1 MVAGGSPNPDCRL
14 EWGRTGDPPKA
25 YQLIIW
31 VGENNFPLV
40 LEYDGGGSHRNIS
53 DEVDGD
59 MDYPLYSNQLPLVEY
74 LNTTFPSEFYKF
86 VSLVGYN
93 QLTSCRRLW
102 FSGPIVTFDGD

>member
-40 LEYDGGGSHRNIS
+40 LEYDGGGSHRNMS

-74 LNTTFPSEFYKF
+74 LNISFISVYKTI
-86 VSLVGYN
+86 
-93 QLTSCRRLW
+93 LTMLYKS
-102 FSGPIVTFDGD
+102 IA

>member
-40 LEYDGGGSHRNIS
+40 LEYDGGG
-53 DEVDGD
+53 
-59 MDYPLYSNQLPLVEY
+59 
-74 LNTTFPSEFYKF
+74 
-86 VSLVGYN
+86 
-93 QLTSCRRLW
+93 LTE
-102 FSGPIVTFDGD
+102 I